1 MKLKVVTLHFD
12 PCGGGF
18 DGAELEAFQRGKEV
32 LEVRDHFFVAETI
45 PRWALMIA
53 YREEEGGGAQRSRS
67 AGRRDWRLEV
77 AEEDRPLFD
86 ALRSWRRERALREG
100 VPGYVLLTNRHLA
113 EICRVRPASVSE
125 LRTVRGIGEAK
136 SRSLGEEV
144 LAVVASTPASAP
156 EGRAGEKG
164 PELPD
169 G

>member
-12 PCGGGF
+12 PGGGGF

-32 LEVRDHFFVAETI
+32 LEVRDHFFVHETI

-53 YREEEGGGAQRSRS
+53 YREEEGEARERSGRTS
-67 AGRRDWRLEV
+67 RRDWRLEV
-77 AEEDRPLFD
+77 ADEDRALFD
-86 ALRSWRRERALREG
+86 ALRSWRNERALREG

-113 EICRVRPASVSE
+113 EICRVRPASVAE

-144 LAVVASTPASAP
+144 LAVVAATPPSAP
-156 EGRAGEKG
+156 EGRAGEEE
-164 PELPD
+164 PERSD